1 MDSDR
6 TTSNTGNDTIWKQ
19 LTHIARF
26 QTELDESL
34 KCMHIESAWK
44 LWKERVDLERM
55 MREQQYRKKKA
66 SN

>member
-6 TTSNTGNDTIWKQ
+6 ITYNTGNETIWRQ

-34 KCMHIESAWK
+34 KCMHIEAAWK
-44 LWKERVDLERM
+44 LWKQRVDLERII
-55 MREQQYRKKKA
+55 REQPNHRQKKT
-66 SN
+66 N

>member
-34 KCMHIESAWK
+34 KCMHIEAAWK
-44 LWKERVDLERM
+44 LWKQRVDLERM
-55 MREQQYRKKKA
+55 MREQTNLQKKKK
-66 SN
+66 N